1 MMDANKYE
9 KKIVDF
15 DALVGEVLEAIDV
28 DKEKDQ
34 ILFTTRS
41 GRQFLIHHEQDC
53 CETVEIVGQ
62 DGCFLKLVG
71 KPIVEARE
79 IAIDTSDDDN
89 SDSQTTTTLVFRVD
103 GETVISR
110 WVGDSNG
117 YYSESVDI
125 SEIVG
130 DRIPH
135 PSEFQI

>member
-1 MMDANKYE
+1 MDINRLERSRVK
-9 KKIVDF
+9 F
-15 DALVGEVLEAIDV
+15 DVLVGEVLDAVDIDR
-28 DKEKDQ
+28 EKDQ
-34 ILFTTRS
+34 ILLTTRS

-62 DGCFLKLVG
+62 DGCFIRLVG

-79 IAIDTSDDDN
+79 IAIDTTKDD
-89 SDSQTTTTLVFRVD
+89 SYGTETTTTLIFRVD

-125 SEIVG
+125 AELING
-130 DRIPH
+130 G
-135 PSEFQI
+135 

>member
-1 MMDANKYE
+1 MDINRLERSRVK
-9 KKIVDF
+9 F
-15 DALVGEVLEAIDV
+15 DVLVGEVLDAVDIDR
-28 DKEKDQ
+28 EKDQ
-34 ILFTTRS
+34 ILLTTRS

-62 DGCFLKLVG
+62 DGCFIRLVG

-79 IAIDTSDDDN
+79 IAIDTTKDD
-89 SDSQTTTTLVFRVD
+89 SYGTETTTTLIFRVD

-125 SEIVG
+125 AELING
-130 DRIPH
+130 G
-135 PSEFQI
+135 Q

>member
-15 DALVGEVLEAIDV
+15 DALVGEVLDAVDIDR
-28 DKEKDQ
+28 EKDQ
-34 ILFTTRS
+34 ILLTTRS

-79 IAIDTSDDDN
+79 IAIDTTKDD
-89 SDSQTTTTLVFRVD
+89 SLGTETTTTLIFRVD
-103 GETVISR
+103 DQTVISR

-135 PSEFQI
+135 PSEFNI